1 VRKGL
6 EGREAVAP
14 TKKSMPC
21 MDFLVGVTEPP
32 QSPVGVAGCAR
43 ITHKRITNYLNLVGG
58 LCYTVFEVSMSK
70 RYRLLIIIITVA
82 VCFIFLMPT
91 LRWYFLDRKEDKAVA
106 LESREQIKNYASRT
120 AVADLNAFVAVAR
133 EGGDVPQN
141 MGFLQKEAEKIYKS
155 AKEKVPGAWS
165 ASTVL
170 SAFTGRSEVLEAIET
185 EYRTN
190 IFRLKDRQKNAVQL
204 GLDLSGGLSIVLQ
217 ADMDA
222 LQGKLERPLTQADR
236 DDAVNRALEVLNS
249 RIDQFGL
256 TEPVIR
262 RQGEDQIY
270 VEIPGNADPER
281 INDIIMG
288 RGSLAFHIVD
298 EEATQTFNRY
308 YAAHPM
314 DTFDAAGELLD
325 PSIVPDDVLVRG
337 RYTKDRYGLDEFV
350 DYVAIKKEV
359 GLDGNHIKSAIV
371 DREDFAGKPEVN
383 FILDSEGGDIFYA
396 LTSAN
401 VGKPLAIVLDNRV
414 KSWATIQ
421 GAIRESVRLTGF
433 DQEEANNIALLLRT
447 AALPVELEVAS
458 QQAIGASMGED
469 AINMGLRA
477 ILGGLG
483 AVMVFMILYYKGAGF
498 VAVLAQ
504 ILNMYFMF
512 SILSAFNFTLTLPSI
527 AGFILTI
534 GMAVDANVIIFER
547 MKEELRLGKSRKA
560 AIDAG
565 FDKAFWAIMDSNI
578 TTFIAALF
586 LSQLGSGPIQGF
598 AVSLAIGVLSSV
610 FTSLFVSRLIF
621 DFGTDV
627 LHSRGLSVSWRI
639 KVAGEA
645 K

>member
-1 VRKGL
+1 
-6 EGREAVAP
+6 
-14 TKKSMPC
+14 
-21 MDFLVGVTEPP
+21 
-32 QSPVGVAGCAR
+32 
-43 ITHKRITNYLNLVGG
+43 
-58 LCYTVFEVSMSK
+58 MSK
-70 RYRLLIIIITVA
+70 RYRLLIIIISIA
-82 VCFIFLMPT
+82 VCFIFLLPT
-91 LRWYFLDRKEDKAVA
+91 LRWYFLDKKEDKAVA

-120 AVADLNAFVAVAR
+120 AAADLVAFEAAAR
-133 EGGDVPQN
+133 EDGDVPEN
-141 MGFLQKEAEKIYKS
+141 MGFLQKEAGKIYKT
-155 AKEKVPGAWS
+155 AKEKLPDVWS
-165 ASTVL
+165 ARAVL
-170 SAFTGRSEVLEAIET
+170 SAFTGRSEVLETIET

-217 ADMDA
+217 ADLNA
-222 LQGKLERPLTQADR
+222 LQGKLGRPLTQADR
-236 DDAVNRALEVLNS
+236 DDAVNRALEVLNN

-288 RGSLAFHIVD
+288 KGSLAFHIVD

-308 YAAHPM
+308 YEAHPA
-314 DTFDAAGELLD
+314 DTFDAFGELLD
-325 PSIVPDDVLVRG
+325 PSIVPDDVVVRG
-337 RYTKDRYGLDEFV
+337 RYTKDRYGLDEFI
-350 DYVAIKKEV
+350 DYIAIKKEV

-371 DREDFAGKPEVN
+371 DREDLAGKPEVN

-401 VGKPLAIVLDNRV
+401 IRKPLAIVLDNRV

-421 GAIRESVRLTGF
+421 AAIRESVRLTGF
-433 DQEEANNIALLLRT
+433 DLEEANNIALLLRT

-469 AINMGLRA
+469 AINMGLKA

-627 LHSRGLSVSWRI
+627 LHNRGLSVSWRV

>member
-1 VRKGL
+1 
-6 EGREAVAP
+6 
-14 TKKSMPC
+14 
-21 MDFLVGVTEPP
+21 
-32 QSPVGVAGCAR
+32 
-43 ITHKRITNYLNLVGG
+43 
-58 LCYTVFEVSMSK
+58 MSK
-70 RYRLLIIIITVA
+70 RYRLLIILITVA
-82 VCFIFLMPT
+82 VCFVFLLPT
-91 LRWYFLDRKEDKAVA
+91 IRWYFVDKKEDKAVA

-120 AVADLNAFVAVAR
+120 AAADLIVFENAAR
-133 EGGDVPQN
+133 ADGPVPEN
-141 MGFLQKEAEKIYKS
+141 MGFLEKEAGKIYKT
-155 AKEKVPGAWS
+155 AKEKPPAVWTARS
-165 ASTVL
+165 VL
-170 SAFTGRSEVLEAIET
+170 RAFTGRNEALDVIET
-185 EYRTN
+185 RYRN
-190 IFRLKDRQKNAVQL
+190 AIFNLKNRQKNAVQL
-204 GLDLSGGLSIVLQ
+204 GLDLSGGLSIILQ

-222 LQGKLERPLTQADR
+222 LQEKLGRPLTQADR
-236 DDAVNRALEVLNS
+236 DDAVNRALEVLNN

-288 RGSLAFHIVD
+288 KGSLAFHIVD
-298 EEATQTFNRY
+298 EEATAAFHEY
-308 YAAHPM
+308 YRTHPTT
-314 DTFDAAGELLD
+314 TFDAQGNLLV
-325 PSIVPDDVLVRG
+325 PSIVPDDVIVRG

-371 DREDFAGKPEVN
+371 EREDLAGKPEVN
-383 FILDSEGGDIFYA
+383 FILDSEGGEIFYA

-401 VGKPLAIVLDNRV
+401 VNKPMAIVLDDRV

-421 GAIRESVRLTGF
+421 EPIRESVRLSGF
-433 DQEEANNIALLLRT
+433 DMDEANSIALLLRT

-458 QQAIGASMGED
+458 QQTIGASMGED
-469 AINMGLRA
+469 AIRMGLRA

-483 AVMVFMILYYKGAGF
+483 AVMVFMIFYYKAAGF
-498 VAVLAQ
+498 VAVFAQ
-504 ILNMYFMF
+504 ALNMYLMF
-512 SILSAFNFTLTLPSI
+512 SVLSAFNFTLTLPSI

-547 MKEELRLGKSRKA
+547 MKEELRLGKSRRA

-565 FDKAFWAIMDSNI
+565 YDKAFWAIMDSNI
-578 TTFIAALF
+578 TTFIAAMF

-627 LHSRGLSVSWRI
+627 LLTQKLSVSWRI
-639 KVAGEA
+639 RVAPETAKAVSGAKGTGHHGKEA